1 MFCTIYFYVKLDL
14 FICVD
19 RNVERKGVVCFDMF
33 THEFISSPT
42 RDVLASW
49 LSRQ

>member
-19 RNVERKGVVCFDMF
+19 RNVVTSSVVCFDMF

-49 LSRQ
+49 LTRQ